1 MASKL
6 EGGAYLSS
14 FVDAISKKLSSIL
27 EDDSV
32 LEGNDSV
39 LELLER
45 LDEILCDV
53 DPVLD
58 DAELKQFRNDRV
70 KKWLVD
76 LQDALYMADDFLD
89 ELSTKAA
96 TATPDPPR
104 LYRPN
109 AYSIIRDYC
118 RFASSLSS

>member
-14 FVDAISKKLSSIL
+14 FVDAISNKLSSIL
-27 EDDSV
+27 EDDSA
-32 LEGNDSV
+32 

-53 DPVLD
+53 EPVLD
-58 DAELKQFRNDRV
+58 DAELKQLSDKRV

-89 ELSTKAA
+89 ELYTKAA
-96 TATPDPPR
+96 TATPRDP
-104 LYRPN
+104 
-109 AYSIIRDYC
+109 AYCWIRSS
-118 RFASSLSS
+118 RFALMEFSLVLLI